1 MTRPA
6 LTSLAQLVTKQVE
19 AEGLRPL
26 ASRMRLEVGSL
37 RGALDSRNLTHDTIK
52 SLTDAL
58 GLEFYIG
65 PPRDAATLPTP
76 EWSRFA
82 TTTLPHH
89 GVAKCSIQGWG
100 KDQPDRDPLPK
111 PEDSMDDSAFYVSAT
126 GQSMIPE
133 GIDSGAICL
142 VSPGTE
148 PRPGDRVWFKDKA
161 GATAIKR
168 LVRISERGA
177 FLRGWMPIKDGKQQ
191 SFEEERFLNFVEA
204 MHPVIAVFKGKPGN
218 DNCKFIPDPKPPA
231 HAEPPVATL
240 HVPKAITDLLGL
252 PEGADAAA
260 VLAAMRTQLA
270 DRGTAAASPSATLDK
285 RTLDKT
291 LDSKLKSET
300 RSVLDELAE
309 IKARLPAVAESNPA
323 ASPDPGGDEAAS
335 GERLSRLR
343 FVRDVHAAAGTG
355 EDVFEESEISIL
367 IPTDA
372 LPPRALVEQ
381 LIALRSAGAS
391 MEPTIRNGDLL
402 VLDRSAVDP
411 QEGRIFVLRT
421 GTGLVV
427 KRLKRTDGVWLM
439 ASDNAEWKPRP
450 IGAEDRVLGH
460 VVWFGPEKAVEV
472 GG

>member
-1 MTRPA
+1 MEDWRAEIEQGLTRSGRSAASVSRAVVGNP
-6 LTSLAQLVTKQVE
+6 SLIKNIRLGQIPSFEKI
-19 AEGLRPL
+19 EGLCRE
-26 ASRMRLEVGSL
+26 LE
-37 RGALDSRNLTHDTIK
+37 LDI
-52 SLTDAL
+52 
-58 GLEFYIG
+58 YIG
-65 PPRDAATLPTP
+65 PPRDAATTPPP

-111 PEDSMDDSAFYVSAT
+111 PEDSTDDSAFYVSAT

-231 HAEPPVATL
+231 HAEPPVATQQ
-240 HVPKAITDLLGL
+240 VPKAITDLLGL

-285 RTLDKT
+285 RTLERT
-291 LDSKLKSET
+291 LKSET
-300 RSVLDELAE
+300 RSLRDELAE
-309 IKARLPAVAESNPA
+309 IKALVATPATAETDSTPA
-323 ASPDPGGDEAAS
+323 PEPGGDDGATD
-335 GERLSRLR
+335 ERLSRLR

-372 LPPRALVEQ
+372 LPPRARVEQ

-421 GTGLVV
+421 GAGLVV

-439 ASDNAEWKPRP
+439 ASDNAEFSPRP
-450 IGAEDRVLGH
+450 MAGVDRVLGR
-460 VVWFGPEKAVEV
+460 VVWFGPESATIV
-472 GG
+472 GE

>member
-1 MTRPA
+1 
-6 LTSLAQLVTKQVE
+6 
-19 AEGLRPL
+19 
-26 ASRMRLEVGSL
+26 
-37 RGALDSRNLTHDTIK
+37 
-52 SLTDAL
+52 
-58 GLEFYIG
+58 
-65 PPRDAATLPTP
+65 
-76 EWSRFA
+76 
-82 TTTLPHH
+82 
-89 GVAKCSIQGWG
+89 
-100 KDQPDRDPLPK
+100 
-111 PEDSMDDSAFYVSAT
+111 
-126 GQSMIPE
+126 MIPE

-285 RTLDKT
+285 RTLERT
-291 LDSKLKSET
+291 LKSET
-300 RSVLDELAE
+300 RSLRDELAE
-309 IKARLPAVAESNPA
+309 IKALVATPATAETDSTPA
-323 ASPDPGGDEAAS
+323 PEPGGDDGATD
-335 GERLSRLR
+335 ERLSRLR

-372 LPPRALVEQ
+372 LPPRARVEQ

-421 GTGLVV
+421 GAGLVV

-439 ASDNAEWKPRP
+439 ASDNAEFSPRP
-450 IGAEDRVLGH
+450 MAGVDRVLGR
-460 VVWFGPEKAVEV
+460 VVWFGPESATIV
-472 GG
+472 GE

>member
-1 MTRPA
+1 MATIDA
-6 LTSLAQLVTKQVE
+6 
-19 AEGLRPL
+19 
-26 ASRMRLEVGSL
+26 
-37 RGALDSRNLTHDTIK
+37 ALDRADMSDAAASKQAVGHLSLIKNMRNG
-52 SLTDAL
+52 SGRYSFDAL
-58 GLEFYIG
+58 QAIAKVLDLECYFG
-65 PPRDAATLPTP
+65 PPRDTATPP
-76 EWSRFA
+76 SPAWSRFA

-177 FLRGWMPIKDGKQQ
+177 FLRGWMPIKDGQQQ
-191 SFEEERFLNFVEA
+191 SFDEERFLNLVEA

-231 HAEPPVATL
+231 YAEPPVAAQ

-285 RTLDKT
+285 RTLERTLDKT
-291 LDSKLKSET
+291 LDRKFKSET

-309 IKARLPAVAESNPA
+309 IKARLPAVAESNPT
-323 ASPDPGGDEAAS
+323 ASPDPGGDEGATD
-335 GERLSRLR
+335 ERLSRLR
-343 FVRDVHAAAGTG
+343 FMRDVHASAGTG
-355 EDVFEESEISIL
+355 EAVFEESEISIL

-372 LPPRALVEQ
+372 LPPKARVEQ
-381 LIALRSAGAS
+381 LTALRSAGAS

-402 VLDRSAVDP
+402 VLDRSATDP
-411 QEGRIFVLRT
+411 QDGRIFVLRT

-427 KRLKRTDGVWLM
+427 KRLKLTDGVWLM
-439 ASDNAEWKPRP
+439 ASDNVEFSPRQM
-450 IGAEDRVLGH
+450 AMDDRVLGR
-460 VVWFGPEKAVEV
+460 VVWFGPENATIV
-472 GG
+472 GE

>member
-1 MTRPA
+1 MQTF
-6 LTSLAQLVTKQVE
+6 
-19 AEGLRPL
+19 AEIVN
-26 ASRMRLEVGSL
+26 E
-37 RGALDSRNLTHDTIK
+37 ALDSQGASAIK
-52 SLTDAL
+52 KATDAGLNRDAIRSTLRGRTPSVHRAAEICRAL

-65 PPRDAATLPTP
+65 PPRDAATPSTP

-82 TTTLPHH
+82 AATLPHH

-100 KDQPDRDPLPK
+100 KDRPDRDPLPK

-142 VSPGTE
+142 VSPCTE
-148 PRPGDRVWFKDKA
+148 ARPGDRVWFKDKA

-177 FLRGWMPIKDGKQQ
+177 FLRGWMPIKDGQQ
-191 SFEEERFLNFVEA
+191 KSFEEERFLNFVEA

-231 HAEPPVATL
+231 HAEPPVATQQ
-240 HVPKAITDLLGL
+240 VPKAITDLLGL
-252 PEGADAAA
+252 PEGADAVA
-260 VLAAMRTQLA
+260 VLAAIRTQLA
-270 DRGTAAASPSATLDK
+270 DRGTAAASSAAALDK
-285 RTLDKT
+285 RTLERT
-291 LDSKLKSET
+291 LKSET

-309 IKARLPAVAESNPA
+309 IKARLPATAETDSTPPTDIGGNVVAS
-323 ASPDPGGDEAAS
+323 D
-335 GERLSRLR
+335 ERLSRLR
-343 FVRDVHAAAGTG
+343 FVRDVHASAGTG

-411 QEGRIFVLRT
+411 QDGRIFVLRT

-427 KRLKRTDGVWLM
+427 KRLKLTDGVWLM

-460 VVWFGPEKAVEV
+460 VVWFGPEKSVEV